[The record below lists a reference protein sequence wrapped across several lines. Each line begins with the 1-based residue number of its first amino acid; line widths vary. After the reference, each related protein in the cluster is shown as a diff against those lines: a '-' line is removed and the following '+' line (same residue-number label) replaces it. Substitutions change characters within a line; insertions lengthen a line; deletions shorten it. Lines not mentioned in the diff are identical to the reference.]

1 MHFGRAQRWFTG
13 KEAIVILSS
22 HLPPRQRLTR
32 LCGTLTDVVMN
43 PRLSRRAVREIEHE
57 LARSDPYLKVLLLSF
72 TGQRIR
78 RRPLRLFARAGA
90 AAATPPGG

>member
-1 MHFGRAQRWFTG
+1 
-13 KEAIVILSS
+13 
-22 HLPPRQRLTR
+22 
-32 LCGTLTDVVMN
+32 MN

-57 LARSDPYLKVLLLSF
+57 LARSNPYLKMLLLSF

-78 RRPLRLFARAGA
+78 RRPPRLFARAGA